1 MFQALT
7 YFALSL
13 IALIVIAPLLKTRI
27 APWIGTVSRIADGDS
42 VEARLW
48 FTQRRIRLAGFDAP
62 EWKQSYGREARTAL
76 VSCIEG
82 RRVLFIPTDVDR
94 YGRVVCMVITRRGPL
109 SWRMVASGNA
119 WSDSFMTSI
128 LSIIPRVFGRGLWA
142 DPARIHPSLWRSA
155 NPRR

>member
-62 EWKQSYGREARTAL
+62 EWKQPYGRESRSAL
-76 VSCIEG
+76 VSRIEG
-82 RRVLFIPTDVDR
+82 QRVLFIPHTIDR
-94 YGRVVCMVITRRGPL
+94 YGRVVCIIITRRGPL
-109 SWRMVASGNA
+109 SWRMVVAGDA
-119 WSDSFMTSI
+119 WSDSFVTTI
-128 LSIIPRVFGRGLWA
+128 LQSIPRALRRGLWS
-142 DPARIHPSLWRSA
+142 DPSRMHPSLWRILY
-155 NPRR
+155 PRN

>member
-1 MFQALT
+1 MLQGFISLALIVFAAVT
-7 YFALSL
+7 ALSL
-13 IALIVIAPLLKTRI
+13 MRARI

-76 VSCIEG
+76 VSRIEG
-82 RRVLFIPTDVDR
+82 RHVLFIPTAVDR
-94 YGRVVCMVITRRGPL
+94 YGRVVCAVLTLRGPL

-119 WSDSFMTSI
+119 WSDSLMTSI
-128 LSIIPRVFGRGLWA
+128 LSIIPRIFGRGLWA
-142 DPARIHPSLWRSA
+142 DPARVHPSLWRSA